1 MENRRML
8 PFKSIAATLLFCVVL
23 GPVGLL
29 YSSVIGGVIMT
40 LLGCLVLSSG
50 LIIPIIFLWL
60 TSCIWG
66 VVAANKYNNR
76 LVGAAK

>member
-1 MENRRML
+1 MENIRVP

-29 YSSVIGGVIMT
+29 YASVIGGIIMM

-50 LIIPIIFLWL
+50 LIIPIILLWL
-60 TSCIWG
+60 TSCVWG

-76 LVGAAK
+76 LIRTTK